1 MSVLSQNKQISNKK
15 PKKIVRQAIINK
27 SDKKNA
33 TEGDA
38 QTNFRGKIS
47 SLRAAVGHHVSW
59 INATYTNQS
68 GCNLS
73 AKNPSAT
80 AIITKNWDT
89 DKLHN
94 EK

>member
-1 MSVLSQNKQISNKK
+1 
-15 PKKIVRQAIINK
+15 VRWAIINK
-27 SDKKNA
+27 SNKKNA

-47 SLRAAVGHHVSW
+47 SLQAAVGHHASW

-73 AKNPSAT
+73 AKTAPAT
-80 AIITKNWDT
+80 AIFAKNWDT
-89 DKLHN
+89 DKLHY